1 MADRTL
7 QVKLRADVGQYR
19 KAMADASKSTDQVA
33 RAGQALQN
41 AGGRISSVGDNLTKS
56 VTVPMALAGVA
67 AVKMAGDFDQAFTQ
81 MVGLAGVSA
90 SEVDGLKDS
99 VLDLAG
105 ETGRA
110 PQELAEGLLMIRSA
124 GLSGQDALDVLEASA
139 KAAATGMGDTAT
151 VANALTNVMNGYGAG
166 NITAAEAMDVLT
178 ASVREGK
185 AEAQDMAPQFGRL
198 VPIAAELGV
207 SFGDVAGSM
216 AFLTKATGDA
226 SQSSTAL
233 QGILSKLLR
242 PSQQG
247 AQALEEVG
255 ISGDGVRQML
265 GEKGLHGTLVALR
278 ERLGDNGFQLLFD
291 DVQALNGALQM
302 TGPGA
307 KDAVQVIDR
316 VTNSAGSASDAFANW
331 AESMGAK
338 NAQAFAQFQVA
349 LIRVGETLAPIAA
362 DVLSAVASIAE
373 AFSGLPDGAQ
383 KTIIAIAAVAAAVGP
398 LMSVGGRLVMMWG
411 GLMKTWSGLQG
422 WTAPANAV
430 AGAFNNVGTSADK
443 ANVSASRF
451 ARGLNVVGS
460 VAGWL
465 ALATAVGQV
474 ADAIDPLERADMSK
488 LENSLLSLGQNGK
501 LSGEA
506 AKILGENFDD
516 LGDAVERIAAPSV
529 ASQAHA
535 VLNEITTLGGLAGR
549 GFGGI
554 DEAKAKI
561 DDLDKAL
568 ASLARKSPRDAA
580 AALEAITSQM
590 ESQGVPAERLTRL
603 LDDYDSALAE
613 IDTDE
618 ATSGAAGLTDEMG
631 DQAEATGEAT
641 SALQGYADAL
651 KAQTDP
657 IFAAMDAMTGIRD
670 AQVGYQDALVGVQEA
685 QGALDEAIAN
695 HGATSAEAA
704 DAQRG
709 LEDAQRAVTDAQ
721 WAQVTSASEADAAL
735 AGLLDAVERGDVDVD
750 TFRQTLQQWVDQGFL
765 PSAEAADIAAWSVG
779 GLASQAEEADK
790 KRVDIPV
797 DTPGSEPSKERLRRV
812 RDAAFDIPGSRSV
825 STSTVGDGDARNR
838 LWSVRD
844 AAFAIPSSRNIDIT
858 ATITSLAR
866 GIFPSLR
873 AEGGPVRAGEAYIV
887 GEKRPEL
894 FIPDQDGTILPS
906 VPQGD
911 VFASTGLAGG
921 LGGGATYVTEVHV
934 GQVVAND
941 PQSLVNALVRYV
953 RNNGP
958 VPIRVN
964 G

>member
-1 MADRTL
+1 MAQRDLTVR
-7 QVKLRADVGQYR
+7 LRADIGQYR

-41 AGGRISSVGDNLTKS
+41 AGGKISSVGDNLTKS

-307 KDAVQVIDR
+307 NDAAQVIDR

-383 KTIIAIAAVAAAVGP
+383 KTIIAIAAIAAAVGP
-398 LMSVGGRLVMMWG
+398 LMSVGGRLVSVWG
-411 GLMKTWSGLQG
+411 GVMKVWSSTQA
-422 WTAPANAV
+422 WTAPAKAIE
-430 AGAFNNVGTSADK
+430 GAFNTAEGSAG
-443 ANVSASRF
+443 RF
-451 ARGLNVVGS
+451 ADTARSKLPRAASIAAKGIAGLA
-460 VAGWL
+460 VAFT
-465 ALATAVGQV
+465 ALEVLNQIEVSRV
-474 ADAIDPLERADMSK
+474 ADDLEDMTEGIDTTKLDGVREALRKYRAELDELDDREGK
-488 LENSLLSLGQNGK
+488 GRLFSLGGFNAFAT
-501 LSGEA
+501 E
-506 AKILGENFDD
+506 
-516 LGDAVERIAAPSV
+516 GDEDRQERIDQLREKIGELE
-529 ASQAHA
+529 AS
-535 VLNEITTLGGLAGR
+535 EESLAGQQA
-549 GFGGI
+549 
-554 DEAKAKI
+554 E
-561 DDLDKAL
+561 
-568 ASLARKSPRDAA
+568 SAA
-580 AALEAITSQM
+580 AFAGT
-590 ESQGVPAERLTRL
+590 T
-603 LDDYDSALAE
+603 AE
-613 IDTDE
+613 IAGMSE
-618 ATSGAAGLTDEMG
+618 ATT
-631 DQAEATGEAT
+631 EAV
-641 SALQGYADAL
+641 SSLQEYADAL
-651 KAQTDP
+651 TAQFDPLFGMAEAMASNREAQAGVTEAQNALNEAVAEYGASSPEAAAAQEALSEAQRAAAGSALDVYSATAQLNAAIAANPALLADSKAQLDEWVVQGLISRETANAMAAQFDQTAWSATALGQTDP
-657 IFAAMDAMTGIRD
+657 DVAVSQTG
-670 AQVGYQDALVGVQEA
+670 AGE
-685 QGALDEAIAN
+685 
-695 HGATSAEAA
+695 T
-704 DAQRG
+704 RG
-709 LEDAQRAVTDAQ
+709 LLDRAR
-721 WAQVTSASEADAAL
+721 DAAL
-735 AGLLDAVERGDVDVD
+735 SLGAQRPNVHASASGADD
-750 TFRQTLQQWVDQGFL
+750 T
-765 PSAEAADIAAWSVG
+765 
-779 GLASQAEEADK
+779 
-790 KRVDIPV
+790 
-797 DTPGSEPSKERLRRV
+797 
-812 RDAAFDIPGSRSV
+812 RS
-825 STSTVGDGDARNR
+825 R

-844 AAFAIPSSRNIDIT
+844 AAFSIPTSRNIDIT

-911 VFASTGLAGG
+911 MFAAGSPFGGGGGGGGGGGRVDVGLHITGSGGLAQM
-921 LGGGATYVTEVHV
+921 LGQAVRTGEV
-934 GQVVAND
+934 QL
-941 PQSLVNALVRYV
+941 Q
-953 RNNGP
+953 
-958 VPIRVN
+958 VN
-964 G
+964 GQRVRVTT